1 MKFEK
6 VGKLYWQIHKKMLL
20 YMHSSFGTIYKTYY
34 TTGLHQI

>member
-1 MKFEK
+1 LANYIGKF
-6 VGKLYWQIHKKMLL
+6 IKKMLL